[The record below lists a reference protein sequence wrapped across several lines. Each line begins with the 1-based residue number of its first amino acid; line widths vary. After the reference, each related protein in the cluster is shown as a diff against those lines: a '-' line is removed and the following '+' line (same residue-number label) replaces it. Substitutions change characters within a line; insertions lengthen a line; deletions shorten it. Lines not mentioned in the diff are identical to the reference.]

1 MKEKRQRH
9 QLLNNENTLD
19 ENSACFFI
27 MYFENLANN
36 TPEKNSRFHIAQS
49 IPKFHPFHKNYFPI
63 K

>member
-1 MKEKRQRH
+1 MKIQRVF
-9 QLLNNENTLD
+9 L
-19 ENSACFFI
+19 F
-27 MYFENLANN
+27 MYFENLAKN